1 MGKLGKVIL
10 FDQEARQKLFNGVEK
25 LTNAVKVTLGPNGRN
40 VVIARN
46 NQLAITK
53 DGVSVAREVFLDD
66 ELENVGAQ
74 MVKQVAHK
82 VAFEAGDGTTTATVL
97 THAIFKEGL
106 RNVLSGTN
114 PIELKRGMD
123 IAVDAIKAKIKEHAV
138 EVKPE
143 DLINVAKISANND
156 ETIGQLVA
164 ESINKVGPEGVITIE
179 ENKAL
184 NTYVDVVE
192 GMNFSSGFLSP
203 YFITNLEKNV
213 AEHKK
218 CLVMLYDGRI
228 NNLADV
234 LPFLEFSK
242 KAGKPLLIISENI
255 NIEALNALVVNKLRG
270 SVDAVAVKA
279 PGFGEYR
286 KFRLDDIAAL
296 TGAKTITEKEGMV
309 LTKVDPGQVL
319 GSCDKVIVGEGYT
332 TIIGGA
338 GKEEVIASRIED
350 IKKQISS
357 ASDESQKLM
366 HKERLSKFEG
376 GIAIIKV
383 GAASELETKEKID
396 RIDDALSAT
405 RAAIAEG
412 IVPGGG
418 LTLVRCANEVLESIN
433 SFAFENEQQKNGA
446 RILLSSCKLPFMTI
460 LENGGDSGHSVWG
473 KLENQ
478 DFWFGYNART
488 AKVENFNDTGIID
501 PAKVVR
507 VALENATSIS
517 SLLLTTECLMVQP
530 EDVSPQYPQQ

>member
-1 MGKLGKVIL
+1 MKKLGKIIL
-10 FDQEARQKLFNGVEK
+10 FDQEARKKLLDGVEK

-82 VAFEAGDGTTTATVL
+82 VALDAGDGTTTATVL
-97 THAIFKEGL
+97 THAIFNEGL
-106 RNVLSGTN
+106 KNVIAGTN

-123 IAVDAIKAKIKEHAV
+123 IAVDALKQKIKDHSV
-138 EVKPE
+138 EVKAD
-143 DLINVAKISANND
+143 DLVNVAKISANND
-156 ETIGQLVA
+156 ETIGSIVA
-164 ESINKVGPEGVITIE
+164 EAINKVGPDGVITIE

-184 NTYVDVVE
+184 STYVDVVE
-192 GMNFSSGFLSP
+192 GLNFSSGFLSP
-203 YFITNLEKNV
+203 YFITNLEKNI

-218 CLVMLYDGRI
+218 CLIMLYDGRI
-228 NNLADV
+228 NNLQDI
-234 LPFLEFSK
+234 LPFLEHSK
-242 KAGKPLLIISENI
+242 KTGNPLLIISENI
-255 NIEALNALVVNKLRG
+255 NVEALNALVVNKLRG
-270 SVDAVAVKA
+270 SVNAVAVKA
-279 PGFGEYR
+279 PGFGEFR

-296 TGAKTITEKEGMV
+296 TGAKTITEKEGMI
-309 LTKVDPGQVL
+309 LSKVNPSEVL
-319 GSCDKVIVGEGYT
+319 GFCEKAIVGEGYT
-332 TIIGGA
+332 TIVGGA
-338 GKEEVIASRIED
+338 GNPETIKSRAED
-350 IKKQISS
+350 IKKQIL
-357 ASDESQKLM
+357 ASPDESQKLM
-366 HKERLSKFEG
+366 HKERLAKFEG

-418 LTLVRCANEVLESIN
+418 ITLIRCAKEVSSSID
-433 SFAFENEQQKNGA
+433 SLSFENEQQKNGA
-446 RILLSSCKLPFMTI
+446 KILLSACELPFMTI
-460 LENGGDSGHSVWG
+460 LENGGHMGHSIWA
-473 KLENQ
+473 KIETL
-478 DFWFGYNART
+478 DFWQGYNSRT
-488 AKVENFNDTGIID
+488 SKVEDFSESGIID

-507 VALENATSIS
+507 VTLENATSIS

-530 EDVSPQYPQQ
+530 EDQSVAYQQ